1 MFVYSNITINIRSS
15 TYPLIHLPRLY
26 TCTPTYSNPA
36 QMGPN
41 TIPYQ
46 GFVPRRSRPPSPLVL
61 SNSPSHSNQT
71 YQAIK
76 PIKPNL
82 LPVSLLV
89 SLSAP
94 CVPFHKRSLPYSL
107 IPLLPIS
114 YSGSSSIPCH
124 ISILMVLLDT

>member
-1 MFVYSNITINIRSS
+1 MFVYSNITINIRSP

-26 TCTPTYSNPA
+26 TYTPTYSNPGTN
-36 QMGPN
+36 GPQHY
-41 TIPYQ
+41 TI
-46 GFVPRRSRPPSPLVL
+46 SRFCSPAVTPPSPLVL

-82 LPVSLLV
+82 LPVSLLA

-94 CVPFHKRSLPYSL
+94 CVPFHICSLPYSL
-107 IPLLPIS
+107 IPIS